1 MTLKMNKV
9 FIVAGEPSGDI
20 HAAKLVSALK
30 KISPKTK
37 FFGNGGDKMSESGV
51 EIIHHIN
58 DLSVMG
64 FIEVIK
70 HLPKLLNILQSTVSS
85 IKNIKPDRII
95 LVDYPGFNLR
105 LAKKIKS
112 LRIPIT
118 YFILPQLWAWKE
130 SRIKTMKNTIDQS
143 ISIFPFEAEWFNS
156 RGLDTFY
163 AGHPFIERNYDLDDK
178 TNFFNKHNFK
188 QDRPIIVLLPGS
200 RQQEI
205 DYHWPIFLKTVAI
218 LNKKMPSVQTVVVKY
233 NNVTLNPVPDHI
245 KIEVSMRSAM
255 KYGTAAISSSGTAT
269 LECALANLPTVVC
282 YKMSYINWILFNF
295 FGKVKYISIVNLI
308 ANKRIIPELIQH
320 KMSPE
325 NLTKKILPYLDITSK
340 KRQATIKKYK
350 KLRKNLGSPGVFDR
364 VANIIVHGEL
374 TNLKKNI
381 VKLKLLFRQF

>member
-1 MTLKMNKV
+1 MTFKMNKV
-9 FIVAGEPSGDI
+9 FVVAGEPSGDI

-30 KISPKTK
+30 VISPKTK

-163 AGHPFIERNYDLDDK
+163 AGHPFVERNYDLDSK

-188 QDRPIIVLLPGS
+188 QGRPIIVLLPGS

-205 DYHWPIFLKTVAI
+205 DYHWPIFLKTVTI

-233 NNVTLNPVPDHI
+233 NNVKLNPVPDHI

-364 VANIIVHGEL
+364 VANIIVHGKL
-374 TNLKKNI
+374 TN
-381 VKLKLLFRQF
+381 

>member
-1 MTLKMNKV
+1 MTSKINTV

-30 KISPKTK
+30 VISPKTK
-37 FFGNGGDKMSESGV
+37 FFGNGGDKMAKSGV

-64 FIEVIK
+64 FIEVVK
-70 HLPKLLNILQSTVSS
+70 HLPRLLHIMKNTLSA

-105 LAKKIKS
+105 LAKKIKK
-112 LRIPIT
+112 LKMDIPVT

-130 SRIKTMKNTIDQS
+130 SRIKIMKKTIDQS

-156 RGLDTFY
+156 RELDTFY
-163 AGHPFIERNYDLDDK
+163 AGHPFIEKNYDLDDK
-178 TNFFNKHNFK
+178 TKFFNKHNFK

-205 DYHWPIFLKTVAI
+205 DFHWPIFLKTVAI
-218 LNKKMPSVQTVVVKY
+218 LNKKTPGVQTIVVKY
-233 NNVTLNPVPDHI
+233 NNVTLNPVPAHI

-269 LECALANLPTVVC
+269 LECALENLPTVVC

-320 KMSPE
+320 KMNPD
-325 NLTKKILPYLDITSK
+325 NLTKKILPYLDIKSN
-340 KRQATIKKYK
+340 KRKATIKKYK
-350 KLRKNLGSPGVFDR
+350 KLRKKLGSTGVFDR
-364 VANIIVHGEL
+364 IANIIVNGEL
-374 TNLKKNI
+374 PN
-381 VKLKLLFRQF
+381 

>member
-1 MTLKMNKV
+1 MTFKMNKV

-30 KISPKTK
+30 VISPKTK

-163 AGHPFIERNYDLDDK
+163 AGHPFVERNYDLDDK
-178 TNFFNKHNFK
+178 TKFLNKHNFK

-205 DYHWPIFLKTVAI
+205 DYHWPIFLKTVSM

-233 NNVTLNPVPDHI
+233 NNVKLNPVPDHI

-282 YKMSYINWILFNF
+282 YKMSYVNWILFKF

-308 ANKRIIPELIQH
+308 ANKKIIPELIQH
-320 KMSPE
+320 RMTAE
-325 NLTKKILPYLDITSK
+325 NIINKIFPYLDITSN
-340 KRQATIKKYK
+340 KRQTTIKKYK
-350 KLRKNLGSPGVFDR
+350 KLRNNLGSPGVFDR
-364 VANIIVHGEL
+364 VANIILHGKL
-374 TNLKKNI
+374 TN
-381 VKLKLLFRQF
+381 

>member
-1 MTLKMNKV
+1 MTSKINTV

-30 KISPKTK
+30 VISPKTK
-37 FFGNGGDKMSESGV
+37 FFGNGGDKMAESGV

-64 FIEVIK
+64 FIEVVK
-70 HLPKLLNILQSTVSS
+70 HLPRLLHIMKNTLSA

-105 LAKKIKS
+105 LAKKIKK
-112 LRIPIT
+112 LKMDIPVT

-130 SRIKTMKNTIDQS
+130 SRIKIMKKTIDQS

-163 AGHPFIERNYDLDDK
+163 AGHPFIEKNYDLDDK
-178 TNFFNKHNFK
+178 TKFFNKHNFK
-188 QDRPIIVLLPGS
+188 QDRPIILLLPGS
-200 RQQEI
+200 RQHEI

-218 LNKKMPSVQTVVVKY
+218 LNKKTPGVQTIVVKY
-233 NNVTLNPVPDHI
+233 NNVTLNPVPAHI

-255 KYGTAAISSSGTAT
+255 KYGTAAISASGTAT

-282 YKMSYINWILFNF
+282 YKMSYINWILFKF

-320 KMSPE
+320 KMNPD
-325 NLTKKILPYLDITSK
+325 NLTKKILPYLDIKSN
-340 KRQATIKKYK
+340 KRKATIKKYK
-350 KLRKNLGSPGVFDR
+350 KMKKKLGSTGVFDR
-364 VANIIVHGEL
+364 IANIIVNGEL
-374 TNLKKNI
+374 PN
-381 VKLKLLFRQF
+381 

>member
-1 MTLKMNKV
+1 MTSKINTV

-30 KISPKTK
+30 VISPKTK
-37 FFGNGGDKMSESGV
+37 FLGNGGDKMAESGV

-64 FIEVIK
+64 FIEVVK
-70 HLPKLLNILQSTVSS
+70 HLPRLLHIMKNTLSA

-105 LAKKIKS
+105 LAKKIKK
-112 LRIPIT
+112 LKMDIPVT

-130 SRIKTMKNTIDQS
+130 SRIKIMKKTIDQS
-143 ISIFPFEAEWFNS
+143 ISIFPFEEEWFNS

-163 AGHPFIERNYDLDDK
+163 AGHPFIEKNYDIDDTTK
-178 TNFFNKHNFK
+178 KINKHNFK

-218 LNKKMPSVQTVVVKY
+218 LNKKTPGVQTIVVKY
-233 NNVTLNPVPDHI
+233 NNVTLNPVPAHI

-320 KMSPE
+320 KMNPD
-325 NLTKKILPYLDITSK
+325 NLTKKILPYLDIKSN
-340 KRQATIKKYK
+340 KRKATIKKYK
-350 KLRKNLGSPGVFDR
+350 KLRKKLGSTGVFDR
-364 VANIIVHGEL
+364 IANIIVNGEL
-374 TNLKKNI
+374 PN
-381 VKLKLLFRQF
+381 

>member
-1 MTLKMNKV
+1 MTFKMNKV
-9 FIVAGEPSGDI
+9 FIVAGEPSGDV

-30 KISPKTK
+30 VISPKTK

-130 SRIKTMKNTIDQS
+130 NRIKTMKNTIDQS

-163 AGHPFIERNYDLDDK
+163 AGHPFVERNYDLDDK

-205 DYHWPIFLKTVAI
+205 DYHWPIFLKTVSM

-233 NNVTLNPVPDHI
+233 NNVTLKPVPSYI

-282 YKMSYINWILFNF
+282 YKMSYVNWILFKF

-308 ANKRIIPELIQH
+308 ANKKIIPELIQH
-320 KMSPE
+320 RMTAE
-325 NLTKKILPYLDITSK
+325 NIINKIFPYLDITSN
-340 KRQATIKKYK
+340 KRQTTIKKYK
-350 KLRKNLGSPGVFDR
+350 KLRNNLGSPGVFDR
-364 VANIIVHGEL
+364 VANIILHGKL
-374 TNLKKNI
+374 TN
-381 VKLKLLFRQF
+381 

>member
-1 MTLKMNKV
+1 MTSKINTV

-30 KISPKTK
+30 VISPKTK
-37 FFGNGGDKMSESGV
+37 FFGNGGDKMAESGV

-64 FIEVIK
+64 FIEVVK
-70 HLPKLLNILQSTVSS
+70 HLPRLLHIMKNTLSA

-105 LAKKIKS
+105 LAKKIKK
-112 LRIPIT
+112 LKMDIPVT

-130 SRIKTMKNTIDQS
+130 SRIKIMKKTIDQS

-163 AGHPFIERNYDLDDK
+163 AGHPFIEKNYDLDDK
-178 TNFFNKHNFK
+178 TKFFNKHNFK

-205 DYHWPIFLKTVAI
+205 DFHWPIFLKTVAI
-218 LNKKMPSVQTVVVKY
+218 LNKKTPGVQTIVVKY
-233 NNVTLNPVPDHI
+233 NNVTLNPVPAHI

-295 FGKVKYISIVNLI
+295 FRSIL
-308 ANKRIIPELIQH
+308 
-320 KMSPE
+320 KMWLSI
-325 NLTKKILPYLDITSK
+325 N
-340 KRQATIKKYK
+340 
-350 KLRKNLGSPGVFDR
+350 RKTMINRL
-364 VANIIVHGEL
+364 
-374 TNLKKNI
+374 
-381 VKLKLLFRQF
+381 

>member
-1 MTLKMNKV
+1 MTSKINTV
-9 FIVAGEPSGDI
+9 FIVTGEPSGDI

-30 KISPKTK
+30 VISPKTK
-37 FFGNGGDKMSESGV
+37 FFGNGGDKMTESGV

-64 FIEVIK
+64 FIEVVK
-70 HLPKLLNILQSTVSS
+70 HLPRLLHIMKNTLSA

-105 LAKKIKS
+105 LAKKIKK
-112 LRIPIT
+112 LKMDIPVT

-130 SRIKTMKNTIDQS
+130 SRIKIMKKTIDQS

-163 AGHPFIERNYDLDDK
+163 AGHPFIEKNYDLDDK

-218 LNKKMPSVQTVVVKY
+218 LNKKTPGVQTIVVKY
-233 NNVTLNPVPDHI
+233 NNVTLNPVPAHI

-320 KMSPE
+320 KMSPD
-325 NLTKKILPYLDITSK
+325 NLTKKILPYLDIKSN
-340 KRQATIKKYK
+340 KRKATIKKYK
-350 KLRKNLGSPGVFDR
+350 KLRKKLGSIGVFDR
-364 VANIIVHGEL
+364 IANIIVNGEL
-374 TNLKKNI
+374 PN
-381 VKLKLLFRQF
+381 

>member
-1 MTLKMNKV
+1 MTSKINTV

-20 HAAKLVSALK
+20 HAAKLVSAIK
-30 KISPKTK
+30 VISPKTK
-37 FFGNGGDKMSESGV
+37 FFGNGGDKMSKSGV

-112 LRIPIT
+112 LKIPIT

-218 LNKKMPSVQTVVVKY
+218 LNKKTPGVQTIVVKY
-233 NNVTLNPVPDHI
+233 NNVTLNPVPAHI

-269 LECALANLPTVVC
+269 LECALANLPIVVC

-320 KMSPE
+320 KMSPD

-350 KLRKNLGSPGVFDR
+350 KLRKYLGSPGVFDR

-374 TNLKKNI
+374 TK
-381 VKLKLLFRQF
+381 

>member
-1 MTLKMNKV
+1 MTFKMNKV

-30 KISPKTK
+30 VISPKTK

-130 SRIKTMKNTIDQS
+130 NRIKTMKNTIDQS

-163 AGHPFIERNYDLDDK
+163 AGHPFVERNYDLDDK

-205 DYHWPIFLKTVAI
+205 DYHWPIFLKTVSM

-233 NNVTLNPVPDHI
+233 NNVTLKPVPSYI

-282 YKMSYINWILFNF
+282 YKMSYVNWILFKF

-308 ANKRIIPELIQH
+308 ANKKIIPELIQH
-320 KMSPE
+320 RMTAK
-325 NLTKKILPYLDITSK
+325 NIINKIFPYLDITSN
-340 KRQATIKKYK
+340 KRQTTIKKYK
-350 KLRKNLGSPGVFDR
+350 KLRNNLGSPGVFDR
-364 VANIIVHGEL
+364 VANIILHGKL
-374 TNLKKNI
+374 TN
-381 VKLKLLFRQF
+381 

>member
-20 HAAKLVSALK
+20 HAAKLVSAIK
-30 KISPKTK
+30 VISPKTK

-58 DLSVMG
+58 DMSVMG

-112 LRIPIT
+112 LRIPLT
-118 YFILPQLWAWKE
+118 YFILPQVWAWKE

-178 TNFFNKHNFK
+178 TKFFNKHNFK

-218 LNKKMPSVQTVVVKY
+218 LNKKTPSVQTIVVKY
-233 NNVTLNPVPDHI
+233 NNVTLKPVPAHI

-282 YKMSYINWILFNF
+282 YKMSNVNWILFKF

-308 ANKRIIPELIQH
+308 ANKKIIPELIQH
-320 KMSPE
+320 KMTPE
-325 NLTKKILPYLDITSK
+325 NIINKIFPYLDITSK

-350 KLRKNLGSPGVFDR
+350 KLRKYLGSPGVFDR

-374 TNLKKNI
+374 TK
-381 VKLKLLFRQF
+381 

>member
-1 MTLKMNKV
+1 MTFKMKKV

-30 KISPKTK
+30 VISPKTK

-130 SRIKTMKNTIDQS
+130 NRIKTMKNTIDQS

-163 AGHPFIERNYDLDDK
+163 AGHPFVERNYDLDDK
-178 TNFFNKHNFK
+178 SKFLNKHNFK

-205 DYHWPIFLKTVAI
+205 DYHWPIFLKTVSM

-233 NNVTLNPVPDHI
+233 NNVTLKPVPSYI

-282 YKMSYINWILFNF
+282 YKMSYVNWILFKF

-308 ANKRIIPELIQH
+308 ANKKIIPELIQH
-320 KMSPE
+320 RMTAK
-325 NLTKKILPYLDITSK
+325 NIINKIFPYLDITSN
-340 KRQATIKKYK
+340 KRQTTIKKYK
-350 KLRKNLGSPGVFDR
+350 KLRNNLGSPGVFDR
-364 VANIIVHGEL
+364 VANIILHGKL
-374 TNLKKNI
+374 TN
-381 VKLKLLFRQF
+381 

>member
-1 MTLKMNKV
+1 MTFKMNKV

-30 KISPKTK
+30 VISPKTK

-163 AGHPFIERNYDLDDK
+163 AGHPFVERNYDLDDK

-205 DYHWPIFLKTVAI
+205 DYHWPIFLKTVSM

-233 NNVTLNPVPDHI
+233 NNVKLNPVPDHI

-282 YKMSYINWILFNF
+282 YKMSYVNWILFKF

-308 ANKRIIPELIQH
+308 ANKKIIPELIQH
-320 KMSPE
+320 RMTAK
-325 NLTKKILPYLDITSK
+325 NIINKIFPYLDITSN
-340 KRQATIKKYK
+340 KRQTTIKKYK
-350 KLRKNLGSPGVFDR
+350 KLRNNLGSPGVFDR
-364 VANIIVHGEL
+364 VANIILHGKL
-374 TNLKKNI
+374 TN
-381 VKLKLLFRQF
+381 

>member
-1 MTLKMNKV
+1 MTSKINTV
-9 FIVAGEPSGDI
+9 FIVTGEPSGDI

-30 KISPKTK
+30 VISPKTK
-37 FFGNGGDKMSESGV
+37 FFGNGGDKMAESGV

-64 FIEVIK
+64 FIEVVK
-70 HLPKLLNILQSTVSS
+70 HLPRLLHIMKNTLSA

-105 LAKKIKS
+105 LAKKIKK
-112 LRIPIT
+112 LKMDIPVT

-130 SRIKTMKNTIDQS
+130 SRIKIMKKTIDQS

-163 AGHPFIERNYDLDDK
+163 AGHPFIEKNYDLDDK
-178 TNFFNKHNFK
+178 TKFFNKHNFK

-218 LNKKMPSVQTVVVKY
+218 LNKKTPGVQTIVVKY
-233 NNVTLNPVPDHI
+233 NNVTLNPVPAHI

-255 KYGTAAISSSGTAT
+255 KYGTAAISSSGTAI
-269 LECALANLPTVVC
+269 LECGLANLPTVVC

-320 KMSPE
+320 KMNPD
-325 NLTKKILPYLDITSK
+325 NLTKKILPYLDIKSN
-340 KRQATIKKYK
+340 KRKATIKKYK
-350 KLRKNLGSPGVFDR
+350 KLKKKLGSTGVFDR
-364 VANIIVHGEL
+364 IANIIVNGEL
-374 TNLKKNI
+374 PN
-381 VKLKLLFRQF
+381 

>member
-1 MTLKMNKV
+1 MTSKINTV

-20 HAAKLVSALK
+20 HAAKLVSAIK
-30 KISPKTK
+30 VISPKTK
-37 FFGNGGDKMSESGV
+37 FFGNGGDKMSKSGV

-70 HLPKLLNILQSTVSS
+70 HLPKLLSILQSTVSS

-105 LAKKIKS
+105 LAKKVKS
-112 LRIPIT
+112 LKIPIT

-218 LNKKMPSVQTVVVKY
+218 LNKKTPGVHTIVVKY
-233 NNVTLNPVPDHI
+233 NNVTLNPVPAHI

-269 LECALANLPTVVC
+269 LECALANLPIVVC

-320 KMSPE
+320 KMSPD

-350 KLRKNLGSPGVFDR
+350 KLRKYLGSPGVFDR

-374 TNLKKNI
+374 TK
-381 VKLKLLFRQF
+381 

>member
-1 MTLKMNKV
+1 MTSKINTV

-30 KISPKTK
+30 VISPKTK
-37 FFGNGGDKMSESGV
+37 FFGNGGDKMAESGV

-64 FIEVIK
+64 FIEVVK
-70 HLPKLLNILQSTVSS
+70 HLPRLLHIMKNTLSA

-105 LAKKIKS
+105 LAKKIKK
-112 LRIPIT
+112 LKMDIPVT

-130 SRIKTMKNTIDQS
+130 SRIKIMKKTIDQS

-178 TNFFNKHNFK
+178 TKFFNKHNFK

-218 LNKKMPSVQTVVVKY
+218 LNKKTPGVQTIVVKY
-233 NNVTLNPVPDHI
+233 NNVTLKPVPAHI

-308 ANKRIIPELIQH
+308 ANKRIIPEMIQH
-320 KMSPE
+320 KMNPY
-325 NLTKKILPYLDITSK
+325 NLTKKILPYLDIKSN
-340 KRQATIKKYK
+340 KRKATIKKYK
-350 KLRKNLGSPGVFDR
+350 KLRNKLGSTGVFDR
-364 VANIIVHGEL
+364 IANIIVNGEL
-374 TNLKKNI
+374 PN
-381 VKLKLLFRQF
+381 

>member
-1 MTLKMNKV
+1 MTSKINTV

-30 KISPKTK
+30 VISPKTK
-37 FFGNGGDKMSESGV
+37 FFGNGGDKMTESGV

-64 FIEVIK
+64 FIEVVK
-70 HLPKLLNILQSTVSS
+70 HLPRLLHIMKNTLSA

-105 LAKKIKS
+105 LAKKIKK
-112 LRIPIT
+112 LKMDIPVT

-130 SRIKTMKNTIDQS
+130 SRIKIMKKTIDQS
-143 ISIFPFEAEWFNS
+143 ISIFPFEEEWFNS
-156 RGLDTFY
+156 RGLDIFY
-163 AGHPFIERNYDLDDK
+163 AGHPFIEKNYDLDDK
-178 TNFFNKHNFK
+178 TKKFNKHNFK

-218 LNKKMPSVQTVVVKY
+218 LNKKTPGVQTIVVKY
-233 NNVTLNPVPDHI
+233 NNVTLNPVPAHI

-295 FGKVKYISIVNLI
+295 FGEVKYISIVNLI

-320 KMSPE
+320 KMSPD
-325 NLTKKILPYLDITSK
+325 NLTKKILPYLDIKSN
-340 KRQATIKKYK
+340 KRKATIKKYK
-350 KLRKNLGSPGVFDR
+350 KLKKKLGSTGVFDR
-364 VANIIVHGEL
+364 IANIIVNGEL
-374 TNLKKNI
+374 PN
-381 VKLKLLFRQF
+381 

>member
-1 MTLKMNKV
+1 MTSKINTV

-20 HAAKLVSALK
+20 HAAKLVSAIK
-30 KISPKTK
+30 VISPKTK
-37 FFGNGGDKMSESGV
+37 FFGNGGDKMSKSGV

-70 HLPKLLNILQSTVSS
+70 HLPKLLNIFQSTVSS

-130 SRIKTMKNTIDQS
+130 NRIKTMKNTIDQS

-178 TNFFNKHNFK
+178 TKFFNKHNFK

-218 LNKKMPSVQTVVVKY
+218 LNKKTPGVQTIVVKY
-233 NNVTLNPVPDHI
+233 NNVTLKPVPAHI
-245 KIEVSMRSAM
+245 KIEVSMRSTM

-269 LECALANLPTVVC
+269 LECALANLPIVVC

-320 KMSPE
+320 KMSPD

-350 KLRKNLGSPGVFDR
+350 KLRKYLGSPGVFDR

-374 TNLKKNI
+374 TK
-381 VKLKLLFRQF
+381 

>member
-1 MTLKMNKV
+1 MTSKINTV

-30 KISPKTK
+30 VISPKTK
-37 FFGNGGDKMSESGV
+37 FFGNGGDKMTESGV

-64 FIEVIK
+64 FIEVVK
-70 HLPKLLNILQSTVSS
+70 HLPRLLHIMKNTLSA

-105 LAKKIKS
+105 LAKKIKK
-112 LRIPIT
+112 LKMDIPVT

-130 SRIKTMKNTIDQS
+130 SRIKIMKKTIDQS
-143 ISIFPFEAEWFNS
+143 ISIFPFEEEWFNS

-163 AGHPFIERNYDLDDK
+163 AGHPFIEKNYDLDDK
-178 TNFFNKHNFK
+178 TKFFNKHNFK

-218 LNKKMPSVQTVVVKY
+218 LNKKTPGVQTIVVKY
-233 NNVTLNPVPDHI
+233 NNVTLNPVPAHI

-295 FGKVKYISIVNLI
+295 FGEVKYISIVNLI

-320 KMSPE
+320 KMNPD
-325 NLTKKILPYLDITSK
+325 NLTKKIFPYLDIKSN
-340 KRQATIKKYK
+340 KRKATIKKYK
-350 KLRKNLGSPGVFDR
+350 KLRKNLGSTGVFDR
-364 VANIIVHGEL
+364 IANIIVNGEL
-374 TNLKKNI
+374 PN
-381 VKLKLLFRQF
+381 

>member
-1 MTLKMNKV
+1 MTSKINTV

-20 HAAKLVSALK
+20 HAAKLVSAIK
-30 KISPKTK
+30 VISPKTK

-112 LRIPIT
+112 LKIPIT

-156 RGLDTFY
+156 RGLYTFY
-163 AGHPFIERNYDLDDK
+163 AGHRFI
-178 TNFFNKHNFK
+178 
-188 QDRPIIVLLPGS
+188 V
-200 RQQEI
+200 
-205 DYHWPIFLKTVAI
+205 
-218 LNKKMPSVQTVVVKY
+218 
-233 NNVTLNPVPDHI
+233 
-245 KIEVSMRSAM
+245 
-255 KYGTAAISSSGTAT
+255 
-269 LECALANLPTVVC
+269 
-282 YKMSYINWILFNF
+282 
-295 FGKVKYISIVNLI
+295 
-308 ANKRIIPELIQH
+308 
-320 KMSPE
+320 
-325 NLTKKILPYLDITSK
+325 
-340 KRQATIKKYK
+340 
-350 KLRKNLGSPGVFDR
+350 
-364 VANIIVHGEL
+364 
-374 TNLKKNI
+374 
-381 VKLKLLFRQF
+381 

>member
-1 MTLKMNKV
+1 MTSKINTV

-20 HAAKLVSALK
+20 HAAKLVSAIK
-30 KISPKTK
+30 VISPKTK

-218 LNKKMPSVQTVVVKY
+218 LNKKTPGVQTIVVKY
-233 NNVTLNPVPDHI
+233 NNVTLNPVPAHM

-269 LECALANLPTVVC
+269 LECALANLPIVVC

-350 KLRKNLGSPGVFDR
+350 KLRKYLGSPGVFDR

-374 TNLKKNI
+374 TK
-381 VKLKLLFRQF
+381 

>member
-1 MTLKMNKV
+1 MTSKINTV

-30 KISPKTK
+30 VISPKTK
-37 FFGNGGDKMSESGV
+37 FFGNGGDKMAESGV

-64 FIEVIK
+64 FIEVVK
-70 HLPKLLNILQSTVSS
+70 HLPRLLHIMKNTLSA

-105 LAKKIKS
+105 LAKKIKK
-112 LRIPIT
+112 LKMDIPVT

-130 SRIKTMKNTIDQS
+130 SRIKIMKKTIDQS

-163 AGHPFIERNYDLDDK
+163 AGHPFIEKNYDLDDK
-178 TNFFNKHNFK
+178 TKFFNKHNFK

-218 LNKKMPSVQTVVVKY
+218 LNKKTPGVQTIVVKY
-233 NNVTLNPVPDHI
+233 NNVTLNPVPAHI

-282 YKMSYINWILFNF
+282 YKMSYINWILFNS
-295 FGKVKYISIVNLI
+295 FGEVKYISIVNLI
-308 ANKRIIPELIQH
+308 ENKRIIPELIQH
-320 KMSPE
+320 KMNPD
-325 NLTKKILPYLDITSK
+325 NLTKKILPYLDIKSN
-340 KRQATIKKYK
+340 KRKATIKKYK
-350 KLRKNLGSPGVFDR
+350 KLRKKLGSPGVFDR
-364 VANIIVHGEL
+364 IANIIVNGEL
-374 TNLKKNI
+374 PN
-381 VKLKLLFRQF
+381 

>member
-1 MTLKMNKV
+1 MTSKINTV

-20 HAAKLVSALK
+20 HAAKLVSAIK
-30 KISPKTK
+30 VISPKTK
-37 FFGNGGDKMSESGV
+37 FFGNGGDKMSKSGV

-64 FIEVIK
+64 FIEVMK

-178 TNFFNKHNFK
+178 TKFFNKHNFK

-218 LNKKMPSVQTVVVKY
+218 LNKKTPGVQTIVVKY
-233 NNVTLNPVPDHI
+233 NNVTLNPVPAHI

-269 LECALANLPTVVC
+269 LECALANLPIVVC

-320 KMSPE
+320 KMSPD

-350 KLRKNLGSPGVFDR
+350 KLRKYLGSPGVFDR

-374 TNLKKNI
+374 TK
-381 VKLKLLFRQF
+381 

>member
-1 MTLKMNKV
+1 MTSKINTV

-20 HAAKLVSALK
+20 HAAKLVSAIK
-30 KISPKTK
+30 VISPKTK
-37 FFGNGGDKMSESGV
+37 FFGNGGDKMSKSGV

-178 TNFFNKHNFK
+178 TKFFNKHNFK

-218 LNKKMPSVQTVVVKY
+218 LNKKTPGVQTIVVKY
-233 NNVTLNPVPDHI
+233 NNVTLNPVPAHI

-269 LECALANLPTVVC
+269 LECALANLPIVVC

-320 KMSPE
+320 KMSPD

-350 KLRKNLGSPGVFDR
+350 KLRKYLGSPGVFDR

-374 TNLKKNI
+374 TK
-381 VKLKLLFRQF
+381 

>member
-30 KISPKTK
+30 VISPKTK

-58 DLSVMG
+58 DMSVMG

-112 LRIPIT
+112 LRIPLT

-218 LNKKMPSVQTVVVKY
+218 LNKKTPEVQTIVVKY
-233 NNVTLNPVPDHI
+233 NNVTLNPVPAHI

-350 KLRKNLGSPGVFDR
+350 KLRKYLGSPGVFDR

-374 TNLKKNI
+374 TK
-381 VKLKLLFRQF
+381 